1 MEINVGT
8 RKRTLSIEIDP
19 EAIWNALLDLLFP
32 PKCPFCGRLL
42 SDSPICDA
50 CADALPWTDA
60 DIIPDNADSDS
71 VPDNAAD
78 ALVCVAPLYY
88 EGAVRNA
95 LLAFKFEG
103 KEASGDPFGRL
114 VAQCASER
122 LSGMFDTVTFVPISR
137 ERRRKRGYNQS
148 QRIAESACRLWGVR
162 PEGLLVKTA
171 DNPPQSGIGGAAARR
186 ANVSGVYALA
196 PGHSA
201 VGRRVLLVDDIRT
214 TGATLRE
221 CAKVLRDGGAASVC
235 CVTVAEVRP
244 RKDAQT

>member
-19 EAIWNALLDLLFP
+19 EAIWNAFLDLLYP

-42 SDSPICDA
+42 SDSPVCA
-50 CADALPWTDA
+50 VCADALPWTA
-60 DIIPDNADSDS
+60 ADSG
-71 VPDNAAD
+71 PDNAAD

-103 KEASGDPFGRL
+103 KEASADAFGRL

-122 LSGMFDTVTFVPISR
+122 LSGTFDTVTFVPISR

-162 PEGLLVKTA
+162 PDRLLVKTA

-201 VGRRVLLVDDIRT
+201 VGRRILLIDDIRT

-221 CAKVLRDGGAASVC
+221 CAKVLRDGGAASVRC
-235 CVTVAEVRP
+235 ATVAEVRP
-244 RKDAQT
+244 RKDAQS